1 MTVDALHKT
10 TCRLKADAR
19 DTDFVCRAL
28 LYPLHRFAGD
38 GRIEIS
44 KPLDV
49 HRASARQIVCYDIRQ
64 LHQHGLGVAH
74 LQGTDK
80 SQPLGQFVIAHRFRL
95 KHF

>member
-1 MTVDALHKT
+1 MTANALHET
-10 TCRLKADAR
+10 ACRPEADTR

-28 LYPLHRFAGD
+28 LYPLHRFTGD

-49 HRASARQIVCYDIRQ
+49 HRAPARQIVRYNIRQ